1 AGRAGRVGAAGI
13 GGVGPGP
20 AGEGVVDDAAA
31 GPGPAGGGR
40 WGVGGDAEEFMPRAC
55 QVPASGAWA
64 DRRGRGGPSAG
75 GAVIR
80 GGPAGEGVVDDA
92 AAGPVPAGGG

>member
-1 AGRAGRVGAAGI
+1 RGGRPAPGGGRAGGVGAAGI

-31 GPGPAGGGR
+31 GPGPAGGGW
-40 WGVGGDAEEFMPRAC
+40 WGVGVDAEEFMPRAC
-55 QVPASGAWA
+55 QFPASGAWA

-75 GAVIR
+75 
-80 GGPAGEGVVDDA
+80 
-92 AAGPVPAGGG
+92 AAGSDAEQAGTLRGAAKRA